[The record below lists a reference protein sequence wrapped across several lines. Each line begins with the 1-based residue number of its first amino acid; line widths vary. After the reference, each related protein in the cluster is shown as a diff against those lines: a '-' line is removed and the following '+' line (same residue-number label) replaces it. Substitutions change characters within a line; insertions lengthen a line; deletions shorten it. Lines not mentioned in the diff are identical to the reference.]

1 MSWLDIKAG
10 SIILDKQYNWFKRTW
25 AKLTKKEL
33 PYNLYMIAHCDMTV
47 MVDKWLILE
56 PRKCYSKI
64 EKRML
69 ETYVDKLFVFDN
81 DQRKLA
87 KIVNEIRGCTIN
99 GFLPLSSLLENKYYK
114 VVHDPKKEEL

>member
-10 SIILDKQYNWFKRTW
+10 SIILDKQYNWFKRVW
-25 AKLTKKEL
+25 AKLTNKEL

-47 MVDKWLILE
+47 IVDKWLILE

-69 ETYVDKLFVFDN
+69 ETYIDKLFVFDN
-81 DQRKLA
+81 NQRKLA
-87 KIVNEIRGCTIN
+87 KIVNAIRDCTIN
-99 GFLPLSSLLENKYYK
+99 GYLPLSSLLENKYYK
-114 VVHDPKKEEL
+114 VVHDPKKQEL